1 MDNNKLS
8 TRISEIIDSAET
20 AMSADNVVEAI
31 RDTLTHYPHT
41 STELI
46 ILNALLDRLEEIN
59 TNTSAIWWKAIEI
72 NKELKKTAVS
82 AEPVTD
88 TEEDDNAIDDIP
100 FE

>member
-1 MDNNKLS
+1 MDNSKLS

-20 AMSADNVVEAI
+20 AMSASGVVDAI
-31 RDTLTHYPHT
+31 RDTLIHYPHN

-72 NKELKKTAVS
+72 DKELKKIAVS

-88 TEEDDNAIDDIP
+88 TKEDDNAIDDIP
-100 FE
+100 FK